1 MKNLKLI
8 LAAIFL
14 FMVTAGVQA
23 QTQKASIKEDAI
35 VLDNTQTVQDRYT
48 LDLSTFNFQSEEE
61 ARNYFESKNSQ
72 LVSYRVLFDDNV
84 AIVFPQIKLKPE
96 WTTEN
101 WNAYFLQHKVK
112 TNESPL
118 SQPQN

>member
-23 QTQKASIKEDAI
+23 QNQKASIKGDAI
-35 VLDNTQTVQDRYT
+35 VIDNTQPVQDRYT
-48 LDLSTFNFQSEEE
+48 LDLSTFNFQSEQE

-112 TNESPL
+112 ANESPL
-118 SQPQN
+118 SQPQK